1 MMTKSSMQE
10 AVDLFRAGRSFL
22 AMCHVSPDGDSLG
35 CMCAFRLAAEG
46 MGKSVT
52 MLCPDGV
59 PDIYKF
65 LPGSQ
70 FVITEIPKDRHFDV
84 GVILDCDGPAR
95 LGAAKD
101 ALPLCD
107 KTLEFDH
114 HPGTERISDVQ
125 VIDPSAAS
133 TGEILYR
140 FLLEADAKMSCEI
153 AECLLTAIV
162 TDTGCFRFSN
172 VKASTLRAAAGLV
185 EQGVAIN
192 KIVHQVYETRSL
204 AGARILGMAL
214 ASLKT
219 SLGGQ
224 VAYAYITR
232 KQMEEAGADEGET
245 EGIVN
250 YVRSVRGA
258 RIGLL
263 FREGE
268 NNTTRVSFRSTDGTD
283 ISQVARFFG
292 GGGHKTASG
301 ATLDHPLNESIDL
314 VLSAIQ
320 KWMAS

>member
-1 MMTKSSMQE
+1 MMKNNMRE
-10 AVDLFRAGRSFL
+10 AAEVLRAGKSFL
-22 AMCHVSPDGDSLG
+22 VMSHIGPDGDAFGS
-35 CMCAFRLAAEG
+35 MCAFRLAAEG
-46 MGKSVT
+46 MGKAVT
-52 MLCPDGV
+52 MLSPDGITDV
-59 PDIYKF
+59 YKF

-70 FVITEIPKDRHFDV
+70 LFINETPKDRRFDV
-84 GVILDCDGPAR
+84 GVVLDCDGPAR
-95 LGAAKD
+95 LGPARE
-101 ALPLCD
+101 ALALCD
-107 KTLEFDH
+107 KTIEFDH
-114 HPGTERISDVQ
+114 HPGTDRVTDVQ

-133 TGEILYR
+133 TGEILYE
-140 FLLEADAKMSCEI
+140 FLLGAGVKLSYEI

-185 EQGVAIN
+185 EQGISIS
-192 KIVHQVYETRSL
+192 KIVQKVYETRSL
-204 AGARILGMAL
+204 AAAKILGVAL
-214 ASLKT
+214 ASLQT
-219 SLGGQ
+219 ALDGQ
-224 VAYAYITR
+224 VAYAYLTR
-232 KQMEEAGADEGET
+232 EQMQAAGADEGET

-268 NNTTRVSFRSTDGTD
+268 EGSTRVSFRSVDGTD
-283 ISQVARFFG
+283 ISQIARLFG

-301 ATLDHPLNESIDL
+301 ATLNRPLHESIDL